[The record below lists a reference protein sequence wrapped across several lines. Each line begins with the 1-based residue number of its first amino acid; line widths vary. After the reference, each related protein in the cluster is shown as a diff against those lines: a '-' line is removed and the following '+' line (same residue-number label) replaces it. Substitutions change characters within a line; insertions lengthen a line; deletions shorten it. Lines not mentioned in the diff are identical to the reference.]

1 MVALLTIIGSGGMMA
16 NQARRKRELE
26 REGKK
31 IFEGIS
37 IVTEKDEMM
46 VIPFIQS
53 GNKDK
58 KRPWLYKGYYR
69 MPDGAINMELK
80 RMEGHME
87 LSVESIENHKE
98 YIGEAVEG
106 FIKEVYKHSAHGA
119 ETISMDVHDTEID
132 LLKKEL
138 EKTIIERDQAKEKVN
153 SVIGMLD
160 ES

>member
-1 MVALLTIIGSGGMMA
+1 MA
-16 NQARRKRELE
+16 NIREARRRRKAVGQRIYK
-26 REGKK
+26 GNAV
-31 IFEGIS
+31 
-37 IVTEKDEMM
+37 VTEKNEMM

-53 GNKDK
+53 GNKDE

-87 LSVESIENHKE
+87 LSVETIENYKE
-98 YIGEAVEG
+98 YIGEAVDK

-119 ETISMDVHDTEID
+119 ESISMEVHDTEID

-138 EKTIIERDQAKEKVN
+138 EKVIGERDRAKAKVK

>member
-1 MVALLTIIGSGGMMA
+1 MA
-16 NQARRKRELE
+16 NQEKRKRNLKEAGMKIH
-26 REGKK
+26 EGT
-31 IFEGIS
+31 S
-37 IVTEKDEMM
+37 VVTEKDEMM

-53 GNKDK
+53 GNKDE
-58 KRPWLYKGYYR
+58 KRPWLYKGYYS

-87 LSVESIENHKE
+87 LNVETIENYKE
-98 YIGEAVEG
+98 YIGEAVDK

>member
-1 MVALLTIIGSGGMMA
+1 MA
-16 NQARRKRELE
+16 NIREARRRRKAVGQRIYK
-26 REGKK
+26 GNAV
-31 IFEGIS
+31 
-37 IVTEKDEMM
+37 VTEKNEMM

-53 GNKDK
+53 GNKDE

-87 LSVESIENHKE
+87 LSVETIENYKE
-98 YIGEAVEG
+98 YIGEAVDK

-119 ETISMDVHDTEID
+119 ESISMEVHDTEID

-138 EKTIIERDQAKEKVN
+138 EKVIGERDRAKAKVR